1 MVLEMFSRI
10 VLLGSFFL
18 MGFADSNRALR
29 GRPVY
34 VPSYSSD
41 MIPYVTKYN
50 VPTYVYSN
58 DTQVIPESNSDSFY
72 ERLQ

>member
-1 MVLEMFSRI
+1 MVLEMFGRI
-10 VLLGSFFL
+10 VLLSFFL
-18 MGFADSNRALR
+18 IGFADSNRVLR

-34 VPSYSSD
+34 VPSYSSE

-58 DTQVIPESNSDSFY
+58 DTQVIRESSNSDSFY
-72 ERLQ
+72 SKLQ

>member
-1 MVLEMFSRI
+1 MVLEMFGRI
-10 VLLGSFFL
+10 VLLGSFL
-18 MGFADSNRALR
+18 MSLADSNRALR

-34 VPSYSSD
+34 MPNHSSD

-58 DTQVIPESNSDSFY
+58 DTQVIPELSNIDSFY
-72 ERLQ
+72 EKLQ